1 MPIIVGVIAKG
12 LAFVDALLNNF
23 ATVTGSTT
31 LAGAGACANLTIVN
45 VEITACGTSV
55 ANALAGLAEIGL
67 VALNYL
73 LAGVLAV

>member
-23 ATVTGSTT
+23 ATVTGYQNI
-31 LAGAGACANLTIVN
+31 AGAGGCANLLIAN

-55 ANALAGLAEIGL
+55 ANALAGFAEVGL